1 MVTDQQ
7 VKRLF
12 GCLERGWSLGAAA
25 AKARMDEKT
34 ARKYRAEWKLPSQLK
49 KDRHWRT
56 REDPFEG
63 VWEKLGE
70 KLTTA
75 PRLQSQTLLRWL
87 MEEYPGRFEER
98 QLRTLQRRIKVWRAL
113 KGPSKEVFFPQVHI
127 PGRLSQ
133 SDFTHMSRLG
143 VTITGQLFQHLLF
156 HFILTYS
163 NWEDATICYSESFES
178 LSFGLQNAWERL
190 GGVAA
195 WHQTDRM
202 SAAVNKEANPERFTV
217 AYQGLLSH
225 YGVKPR
231 TIGAGK
237 ANENG
242 DTEKSHDLLVNEIDQ
257 ELMLRGSRDFES
269 LEQYEGFLRQIL
281 ARRNTARKTR
291 FEEEQEKLS
300 PLPARRL
307 DDCKKFTAR
316 VTRFSTIHIQHNTYS
331 VHSRLIGERVEVRVY
346 AGHLEVWYA
355 QKKVENLSRL
365 RGTKQHA
372 VQYRH
377 VIDWLVRK
385 PGAFENYR
393 YKADLF
399 PTSYFRM
406 AYDRLTAQSPGQAS
420 RQYLAILELAA
431 RESESRVNEC
441 LRSIVQGSQQLSAA
455 LVKDMVLSGTQL
467 PLPTALSVVPSVDL
481 QSYDQLLNFNLEVEY
496 DTQFESNACTG
507 T

>member
-1 MVTDQQ
+1 M
-7 VKRLF
+7 
-12 GCLERGWSLGAAA
+12 
-25 AKARMDEKT
+25 
-34 ARKYRAEWKLPSQLK
+34 PN
-49 KDRHWRT
+49 
-56 REDPFEG
+56 
-63 VWEKLGE
+63 
-70 KLTTA
+70 
-75 PRLQSQTLLRWL
+75 LLRL
-87 MEEYPGRFEER
+87 C
-98 QLRTLQRRIKVWRAL
+98 
-113 KGPSKEVFFPQVHI
+113 S
-127 PGRLSQ
+127 LS
-133 SDFTHMSRLG
+133 
-143 VTITGQLFQHLLF
+143 VTIAGQPFQHLLF
-156 HFILTYS
+156 HFVLTYS

-178 LSFGLQNAWERL
+178 LSFGLQNAWECL

-202 SAAVNKEANPERFTV
+202 TAAVNKEANRERFTV
-217 AYQGLLSH
+217 AYQALLSH

-242 DTEKSHDLLVNEIDQ
+242 DTEKSHDLLVNDIDQ

-269 LEQYEGFLRQIL
+269 MEQYEAFLRQIL
-281 ARRNTARKTR
+281 GRRNAARKTR
-291 FEEEQEKLS
+291 FEEEREELLS
-300 PLPARRL
+300 LPAKRL

-316 VTRFSTIHIQHNTYS
+316 VTRFSTIHIQHNMYS

-355 QKKVENLSRL
+355 QKMVEKLPRL

-372 VQYRH
+372 IQYRH

-406 AYDRLTAQSPGQAS
+406 AYDRLVAQSPGQAS

-431 RESESRVNEC
+431 KESESRVNEC
-441 LRSIVQGSQQLSAA
+441 LRSIVQGSQKFSAA
-455 LVKDMVLSGTQL
+455 FVKDMMLSNTELPSPTELSAVL
-467 PLPTALSVVPSVDL
+467 SVDL
-481 QSYDQLLNFNLEVEY
+481 QSYDQLLNLNLEVEY
-496 DTQFESNACTG
+496 DTQFESNACAG
-507 T
+507 A